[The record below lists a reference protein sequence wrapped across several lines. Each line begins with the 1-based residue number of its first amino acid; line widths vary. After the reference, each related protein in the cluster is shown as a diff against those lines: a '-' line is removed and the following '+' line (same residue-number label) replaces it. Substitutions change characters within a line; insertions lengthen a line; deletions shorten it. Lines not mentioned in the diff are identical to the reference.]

1 MPDGQR
7 EYDWPTPRGRFTR
20 ARIVDAAA
28 ELFARHGV
36 AGTSVEDVR
45 TAAGVSGSQITHYFQ
60 GKQGL
65 IRAVISRQAD
75 VAVQSLAGPG
85 PRQFRSLPD
94 LYAWAARAGSP
105 EGPACRIGA
114 LAGEL
119 VRPDPLTQAELSRGF
134 GRWSTAVR
142 GALEQLQGHGV
153 LRRDADTG
161 ALAYA
166 LLAALHGGTLVTRA
180 LRSTA
185 PLDGALSTVLAH
197 VASLCTTATPA
208 EGTCG
213 GAP

>member
-1 MPDGQR
+1 MPDGQG

-28 ELFARHGV
+28 DLFARHGV

-65 IRAVISRQAD
+65 VRAVISRQAD
-75 VAVQSLAGPG
+75 VAVLSLAGP
-85 PRQFRSLPD
+85 RRFRSLPD
-94 LYAWAARAGSP
+94 LYAWAAGAASP
-105 EGPACRIGA
+105 QGPACRIGA

-119 VRPDPLTQAELSRGF
+119 VQPDPLTQAELSRGF
-134 GRWSTAVR
+134 GRWSAAVR

-153 LRRDADTG
+153 LCRDADTG

-180 LRSTA
+180 VRSTA

-208 EGTCG
+208 EGAT
-213 GAP
+213 

>member
-28 ELFARHGV
+28 DLFARHGV
-36 AGTSVEDVR
+36 TGTSVEDVR
-45 TAAGVSGSQITHYFQ
+45 TAAGVSGSQITHYFR

-65 IRAVISRQAD
+65 VRAVISRQAD
-75 VAVQSLAGPG
+75 VAVLSLTGPEPG
-85 PRQFRSLPD
+85 RFRSLPD
-94 LYAWAARAGSP
+94 LYAWAAGAAAP
-105 EGPACRIGA
+105 HGPACRIGA

-119 VRPDPLTQAELSRGF
+119 VQPDPLTQAELSRGF

-142 GALEQLQGHGV
+142 DALKQMQGHGV
-153 LRRDADTG
+153 LRRDVDCG

-180 LRSTA
+180 VQSTA
-185 PLDGALSTVLAH
+185 PLDGALSTVLAYI
-197 VASLCTTATPA
+197 ASLCSTAKPA